1 MITSMLGEERVK
13 TPAILVV
20 DDDPLIRDLVAESIR
35 LAGYEVDTSEDGEEA
50 LEKNA
55 VRSYDLIVTDMK
67 LPGLD
72 GLSLIRKLKTD
83 ATDTDVIVITGYGT
97 IENAVECMR
106 AGALDYLIKPF
117 SVDQIQVSV
126 NRAVEHREL
135 RRRAIELEVYRE
147 LSYIDPLTGIYNR
160 RFFDEILE
168 TEIQKSIREETPLVL
183 VMIDID
189 DFKSYNDANGHQQG
203 DAALEKVARVF
214 KATCR
219 SYDIVARYGGEE
231 FAIIFPGAPKE
242 HALELGKRI
251 VTEVGTTRFEGGEH
265 LAHSGSLTVTVGV
278 ACFPE
283 HANDAQEL
291 ISHAD
296 QALYLAKNRGKNTI
310 LIWEPP
316 KV

>member
-1 MITSMLGEERVK
+1 MIAGMLGEGPGK

-20 DDDPLIRDLVAESIR
+20 DDDSVIRDLVAESIR

-50 LEKNA
+50 LQRNA
-55 VRSYDLIVTDMK
+55 AKHYDLIVTDMK

-72 GLSLIRKLKTD
+72 GLSLIRKLKTED
-83 ATDTDVIVITGYGT
+83 TGTDVIVITGYGT

-147 LSYIDPLTGIYNR
+147 LSYIDPLTEIYNR

-168 TEIQKSIREETPLVL
+168 TEIQKSVREDHPLVL

-189 DFKSYNDANGHQQG
+189 DFKSYNDRYGHQQG
-203 DAALEKVARVF
+203 DVALAKIARLF

-231 FAIIFPGAPKE
+231 FAIIFPGARKE

-251 VTEVGTTRFEGGEH
+251 VAEVGAAHFEGED
-265 LAHSGSLTVTVGV
+265 LIPSGGLTVSVGV

-291 ISHAD
+291 ILHAD
-296 QALYLAKNRGKNTI
+296 QALYKAKNRGKNTI
-310 LIWEPP
+310 LVWEPLRS
-316 KV
+316 

>member
-1 MITSMLGEERVK
+1 MPDT
-13 TPAILVV
+13 TPRILVV
-20 DDDPLIRDLVAESIR
+20 DDELGICQSCVKILSKEGHHVEYA
-35 LAGYEVDTSEDGEEA
+35 LNGYDA
-50 LEKNA
+50 LKMMQQNPF
-55 VRSYDLIVTDMK
+55 DLIITD
-67 LPGLD
+67 
-72 GLSLIRKLKTD
+72 LKMSSMGGMEVLRRVKESYPD
-83 ATDTDVIVITGYGT
+83 SMVIVITGYGT

-168 TEIQKSIREETPLVL
+168 TEIQKSVREDAPLVL

-189 DFKSYNDANGHQQG
+189 DFKSYNDCNGHQQG
-203 DAALEKVARVF
+203 DAALERIARLF
-214 KATCR
+214 KTACR

-231 FAIIFPGAPKE
+231 FAIIFPGARKE

-251 VTEVGTTRFEGGEH
+251 VTEVGETHFEGEH
-265 LAHSGSLTVTVGV
+265 LVPSGSLTVSAGV

-291 ISHAD
+291 IRHAD
-296 QALYLAKNRGKNTI
+296 EALYEAKNLGKNTI
-310 LIWEPP
+310 LMWKPL
-316 KV
+316 KT